1 MNRLSLIHI
10 KETVND
16 DQSITL
22 NVDGRLD
29 ENSISTLND
38 ICQLHLLDGRKIRL
52 DIEGLYHISRE
63 GRGYLNSIKDR
74 ITLEKIP
81 SFIKLG

>member
-1 MNRLSLIHI
+1 MIHI

-16 DQSITL
+16 DNSITL
-22 NVDGRLD
+22 YVDGRLD
-29 ENSISTLND
+29 DSSIPTLKN
-38 ICQLHLLDGRKIRL
+38 ICQLHLLDGRKIIL

-63 GRGYLNSIKDR
+63 GRGFLNSIKDR

-81 SFIKLG
+81 SFIKLN